1 MLINL
6 QRHHFTCKD
15 DDIANAC
22 YMYNIGCAVI
32 GESKKDNLHLEVS
45 INTKLTFSSGEMSF
59 FCYSDRV
66 TRGKKKKKKPL

>member
-32 GESKKDNLHLEVS
+32 GESKKDNLHLGSVNQYKVD
-45 INTKLTFSSGEMSF
+45 I
-59 FCYSDRV
+59 
-66 TRGKKKKKKPL
+66 